1 MVSSLLL
8 SVLMAA
14 PCLTLALAAAASPNP
29 VPLALGGFDVVSC
42 SSMKQGKGCDAV
54 GTESLSVQYSS
65 VDSTGNPLFTAE
77 FRFETQENMLAF
89 ENAPFSFAPRLGG
102 FCAWGL
108 ANMNNSTTTESTDV
122 KWAADLL
129 GPPVDLVN
137 SWRAVA
143 SAGVCIWCICCVFV
157 CCVFLYCLSAPLS
170 HLRTNTPTPT
180 PTPADGLPASIYL
193 FSSEESASSFTA
205 GLPASQQQAEAQWAA
220 WYGSHGTQAPY
231 ALSAGPFNSACY
243 TQGDPSPESPP
254 RDCSVSPMRV
264 PTK

>member
-14 PCLTLALAAAASPNP
+14 PCLTLALAAAVSPNP

-42 SSMKQGKGCDAV
+42 SSIFQGKGCDAV

-143 SAGVCIWCICCVFV
+143 SAGVCICVYVV
-157 CCVFLYCLSAPLS
+157 CLCVVCFLLSFCSSLS
-170 HLRTNTPTPT
+170 
-180 PTPADGLPASIYL
+180 
-193 FSSEESASSFTA
+193 
-205 GLPASQQQAEAQWAA
+205 
-220 WYGSHGTQAPY
+220 
-231 ALSAGPFNSACY
+231 
-243 TQGDPSPESPP
+243 PSY
-254 RDCSVSPMRV
+254 
-264 PTK
+264 